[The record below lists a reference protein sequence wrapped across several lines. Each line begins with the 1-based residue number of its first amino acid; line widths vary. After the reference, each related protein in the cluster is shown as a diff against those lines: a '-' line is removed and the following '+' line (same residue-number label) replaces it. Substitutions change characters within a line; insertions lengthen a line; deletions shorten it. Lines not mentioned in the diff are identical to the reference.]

1 MPPGMNVSY
10 VPQTNNI
17 HPFNSN
23 IIKADL
29 CPTVKPIEPF
39 DITDYPDYP
48 RTKKTGHPD
57 SPDFPGFPGG
67 LATVIFS

>member
-39 DITDYPDYP
+39 DITEGAISDC
-48 RTKKTGHPD
+48 
-57 SPDFPGFPGG
+57 
-67 LATVIFS
+67 